1 MNEVDR
7 IIADH
12 ELMMQDI
19 RDGLRT
25 AGRILSRFILAAIAL
40 GIFMYIT
47 ELIEGTP

>member
-19 RDGLRT
+19 RDGIQEGL
-25 AGRILSRFILAAIAL
+25 FIIAVIAL
-40 GIFMYIT
+40 FVWGCWVFV
-47 ELIEGTP
+47 

>member
-1 MNEVDR
+1 MTPAEE

-19 RDGLRT
+19 RDGFRT
-25 AGRILSRFILAAIAL
+25 AGRILSRFVLALIAL

>member
-19 RDGLRT
+19 RDGFRT
-25 AGRILSRFILAAIAL
+25 AGRILSRFALALIAL